1 MPRWLVWIPG
11 VLALGLVAIPF
22 LGTAPAP
29 ESRDKA
35 PRVVVLSTDHATTTR
50 VTESPSGSSAPE
62 IVLAGET
69 STASPA
75 PVRRRSSSGP
85 RVIEQ
90 VIYVDAP
97 AEEPAAHYEA
107 PAQVATA
114 ASEPVVFEPTV
125 TESTVGPPPG
135 PPPGT
140 VRTRS
145 SSRSGDIAR
154 RAAIGAGIG
163 AILGGRRGAV
173 GGAVGGVLG
182 GIGGHGRGGGCSQRL
197 DRTSDRVVW
206 PDRIEE
212 NGGM

>member
-11 VLALGLVAIPF
+11 AVLLAAGLVAIPL

-29 ESRDKA
+29 TARASA
-35 PRVVVLSTDHATTTR
+35 PRVVVLSQDHATVTLPATR
-50 VTESPSGSSAPE
+50 ARSASSAPE
-62 IVLAGET
+62 IVLAGEA

-75 PVRRRSSSGP
+75 PARRRASAGP

-97 AEEPAAHYEA
+97 AEEPAPRVEA
-107 PAQVATA
+107 PVEVASA
-114 ASEPVVFEPTV
+114 ASEPAVFEEPAV
-125 TESTVGPPPG
+125 ASTIPG

-145 SSRSGDIAR
+145 SSRSGEIAR

-163 AILGGRRGAV
+163 AILGGRQGAV
-173 GGAVGGVLG
+173 GGAIGGVLG
-182 GIGGHGRGGGCSQRL
+182 GIGGRGRAGGCSQRL
-197 DRTSDRVVW
+197 EHTNRIAGPSRIVW
-206 PDRIEE
+206 